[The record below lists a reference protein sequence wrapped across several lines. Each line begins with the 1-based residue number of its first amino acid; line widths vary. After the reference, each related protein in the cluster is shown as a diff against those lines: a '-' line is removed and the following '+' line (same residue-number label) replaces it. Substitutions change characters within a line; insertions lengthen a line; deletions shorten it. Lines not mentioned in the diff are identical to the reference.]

1 MLWLL
6 VTLPEVWMQMYV
18 CYCFIL
24 KGCHSGGLYQQR
36 RLPDATA
43 SRTTEAR
50 HHLCPYRLLWGCRGE
65 QWRSGEGKKHFTI
78 PQCPKI
84 RLHVKLCFM
93 PLSFPP
99 QILKEY
105 NHFDLMAP
113 MRDVSPEET
122 RQLHLEGAL
131 RMKEGKDSRVRLTR
145 VTAWKHTMSSYLY
158 IQITRGF
165 SCFLCGYV
173 KSHKN
178 CRSVKHYKSYHNWN
192 EFTVPTDGGLLFP
205 VHRPAANY

>member
-1 MLWLL
+1 
-6 VTLPEVWMQMYV
+6 
-18 CYCFIL
+18 
-24 KGCHSGGLYQQR
+24 
-36 RLPDATA
+36 
-43 SRTTEAR
+43 
-50 HHLCPYRLLWGCRGE
+50 
-65 QWRSGEGKKHFTI
+65 
-78 PQCPKI
+78 
-84 RLHVKLCFM
+84 M

-145 VTAWKHTMSSYLY
+145 MTAWKHTMSSYLY
-158 IQITRGF
+158 HSYTQPVV
-165 SCFLCGYV
+165 GYV

-178 CRSVKHYKSYHNWN
+178 CRSVKHYKSYHN
-192 EFTVPTDGGLLFP
+192 
-205 VHRPAANY
+205 

>member
-1 MLWLL
+1 
-6 VTLPEVWMQMYV
+6 MQMYV
-18 CYCFIL
+18 CHCFPIKVATVEGFINSVDSQMRQRQEQQKLATISARIDCYEAVEGSSEEVEKVRNTLQYPSAL
-24 KGCHSGGLYQQR
+24 KLDFMSNS
-36 RLPDATA
+36 A
-43 SRTTEAR
+43 SC
-50 HHLCPYRLLWGCRGE
+50 L
-65 QWRSGEGKKHFTI
+65 
-78 PQCPKI
+78 
-84 RLHVKLCFM
+84 
-93 PLSFPP
+93 LSFPP

-145 VTAWKHTMSSYLY
+145 MTAWKHTMSSYLY

-178 CRSVKHYKSYHNWN
+178 CRCVKHYKSYHN
-192 EFTVPTDGGLLFP
+192 
-205 VHRPAANY
+205 